1 MKIAINTRLLLKG
14 RLEGIGWFT
23 YENLRRITNNHPEHQ
38 FYFLFDRSYSP
49 EFIFSDNVTPLVLN
63 PQARHPVLYY
73 IWFEFSV
80 KSALKKID
88 ADLFVSTDGY
98 VSLSSK
104 VKTFNV
110 FHDLNFEHYP
120 FDIPFLERWYYR
132 KFFKKFAQKADR
144 IATVSEFSKQDIVKL
159 YNLSPDIIDVVYNGA
174 NEIYGPLPQEIIEE
188 TKLKFTDGH
197 SYFYFIGALHPRKN
211 LVNLFKAFDLFR
223 ENSNYVAKLVIT
235 GAKKW
240 WTEEMESVYSNM
252 RYKADVIFTGRLET
266 DEIKNLMGSALA
278 LTYVSYFEGFGIPIV
293 EAFRSSVPVITSNVT
308 SMPEVAGEA
317 ALLIDPFNPND
328 IASAMQKISEDY
340 NLREKLIEAGTTRAQ
355 EFTWDKSAERL
366 WNSIEKVLNTL

>member
-159 YNLSPDIIDVVYNGA
+159 YNISPDIIDVVYNGA

-223 ENSNYVAKLVIT
+223 ENSNYVVKLVIT

-252 RYKADVIFTGRLET
+252 SYKADVIFTGRLET

-293 EAFRSSVPVITSNVT
+293 ESFRSSVPVITSNVT